1 MRTAG
6 GDANGRQ
13 QVKSGSHQSQ
23 DRQHTRGFLP
33 AFDGVSVA
41 DMNMFRSITLAAGAF
56 AAALFLS
63 SPAGAQALSKGNVQL
78 ADSVV
83 AVVNNDVITQRE
95 LEDRT
100 GLITRRLQQQN
111 APVPPAAQLQR
122 QVLDQMVLERIQ
134 LQKAKEDN
142 ITVDD
147 ATVKRTLERL
157 AQQNQ
162 MTLDVYRA
170 RIEAQGVPWSTFT
183 RDARTELTLSK
194 LREKEVD
201 SKVLVSDAEVANYVA
216 SQRGPNASQTSD
228 LRLQHIMFK
237 VPPDAP
243 QADIDAIQA
252 KAEAVLKQAQAGDDF
267 TKLAQANSQDT
278 DAAKGGDLGFRT
290 QSSLP
295 AGIVTSVSTLRPGQV
310 VPQLIRTTGGFEV
323 IKLVERRSGQGTAAD
338 APKLVQTHVRHILLR
353 VSDGMSESAA
363 RQKLLDIKREVLAGG
378 DFANFARTYS
388 QDGSASQGGDLGWI
402 SPGETVP
409 EFERTMNNLKDG
421 DVSDPVRSEYG
432 YHLIQVLGRREAEG
446 SATEQL
452 NIARQAI
459 GQRKAEQAYSDWLRE
474 LRDTAYVQYKGV
486 AGQQEQ

>member
-1 MRTAG
+1 
-6 GDANGRQ
+6 
-13 QVKSGSHQSQ
+13 
-23 DRQHTRGFLP
+23 
-33 AFDGVSVA
+33 
-41 DMNMFRSITLAAGAF
+41 MNMFRSTTLAAGAF
-56 AAALFLS
+56 AAALILS
-63 SPAGAQALSKGNVQL
+63 SPAGAQALSKGNKVQV

-83 AVVNNDVITQRE
+83 AVVNSDVITQRE
-95 LEDRT
+95 LEDRV

-111 APVPPAAQLQR
+111 APLPPAQQLQR
-122 QVLDQMVLERIQ
+122 QVLDQMVIERVQ
-134 LQKAKEDN
+134 LQKAKDDGIN
-142 ITVDD
+142 IDD
-147 ATVKRTLERL
+147 ATVNRTLERL

-201 SKVLVSDAEVANYVA
+201 SKVTVSDAEIANYVA
-216 SQRGPNASQTSD
+216 SQRGPNAKQTSD
-228 LRLQHIMFK
+228 LHLQHIMFK
-237 VPPDAP
+237 LPANAS
-243 QADIDAIQA
+243 QTDIAGVQA
-252 KAEAVLKQAQAGDDF
+252 KADAVLKEAQSGADF
-267 TKLAQANSQDT
+267 EKLAKQNSQDT

-290 QSSLP
+290 QGSLP
-295 AGIVTSVSTLRPGQV
+295 AGVVTAVATLRPGQV
-310 VPQLIRTTGGFEV
+310 VPQLIRTDGGFEI

-363 RQKLLDIKREVLAGG
+363 RQKLLDIKRDVAGGG

-409 EFERTMNNLKDG
+409 EFERAMNNLKDG

-446 SATEQL
+446 SASQQL
-452 NIARQAI
+452 DIARQAI

-474 LRDTAYVQYKGV
+474 LRDTAYVQYKGI
-486 AGQQEQ
+486 AAQADQ

>member
-1 MRTAG
+1 
-6 GDANGRQ
+6 
-13 QVKSGSHQSQ
+13 
-23 DRQHTRGFLP
+23 
-33 AFDGVSVA
+33 
-41 DMNMFRSITLAAGAF
+41 MNRFRSTTLAAGAF
-56 AAALFLS
+56 AAALILS

-83 AVVNNDVITQRE
+83 AVVNSDVITQRE
-95 LEDRT
+95 LLDRV

-111 APVPPAAQLQR
+111 APLPPTPQLQR
-122 QVLDQMVLERIQ
+122 QVLDQMVIERVQ
-134 LQKAKEDN
+134 LQKAKEDGIN
-142 ITVDD
+142 VDD
-147 ATVKRTLERL
+147 ATVNRTLERL

-201 SKVLVSDAEVANYVA
+201 SKITVSDAEIANYVA
-216 SQRGPNASQTSD
+216 SQRGPNAKQSSD
-228 LRLQHIMFK
+228 LHLQHIMFK
-237 VPPDAP
+237 LPPNASQTDVA
-243 QADIDAIQA
+243 ALQA
-252 KAEAVLKQAQAGDDF
+252 KAEAVLKEAQSGDDF
-267 TKLAQANSQDT
+267 AKLAKQNSQDT

-290 QSSLP
+290 QGSLP
-295 AGIVTSVSTLRPGQV
+295 AGVVSAVATLRPGQV
-310 VPQLIRTTGGFEV
+310 VPQLIRTDGGFEI

-363 RQKLLDIKREVLAGG
+363 RQKLLDIKRDVVGGG

-409 EFERTMNNLKDG
+409 EFERAMNNLKDN

-432 YHLIQVLGRREAEG
+432 YHLIQVLARREAEG
-446 SATEQL
+446 SATQQL
-452 NIARQAI
+452 DIARQAI

-474 LRDTAYVQYKGV
+474 LRDTAYVQYKGI
-486 AGQQEQ
+486 AAQADQ

>member
-1 MRTAG
+1 
-6 GDANGRQ
+6 
-13 QVKSGSHQSQ
+13 
-23 DRQHTRGFLP
+23 
-33 AFDGVSVA
+33 
-41 DMNMFRSITLAAGAF
+41 MNRFRSTTLAAGAF
-56 AAALFLS
+56 AAALILS

-83 AVVNNDVITQRE
+83 AVVNSDVITQRE
-95 LEDRT
+95 LLDRV

-111 APVPPAAQLQR
+111 APLPPTPQLQR
-122 QVLDQMVLERIQ
+122 QVLDQMVIERVQ
-134 LQKAKEDN
+134 LQKAKEDGIN
-142 ITVDD
+142 VDD
-147 ATVKRTLERL
+147 ATVNRTLERL

-201 SKVLVSDAEVANYVA
+201 SKITVSDAEIANYVA
-216 SQRGPNASQTSD
+216 SQRGPNAKQSSD
-228 LRLQHIMFK
+228 LHLQHIMFK
-237 VPPDAP
+237 LPPNASQTDVA
-243 QADIDAIQA
+243 ALQA
-252 KAEAVLKQAQAGDDF
+252 KAEAVLKEAQSGDDF
-267 TKLAQANSQDT
+267 AKLAKQNSQDT

-290 QSSLP
+290 QGSLP
-295 AGIVTSVSTLRPGQV
+295 AGVVSAVATLRPGQV
-310 VPQLIRTTGGFEV
+310 VPQLIRTDGGFEI

-363 RQKLLDIKREVLAGG
+363 RQKLLDIKRDVVGGG

-409 EFERTMNNLKDG
+409 EFERAMNNLKDN

-432 YHLIQVLGRREAEG
+432 YHLIQVLARREAEG
-446 SATEQL
+446 SATQQL
-452 NIARQAI
+452 DIARQAI

-474 LRDTAYVQYKGV
+474 LRDTAYVQYKGI
-486 AGQQEQ
+486 AAQTDQ